1 MEEKERYIIDRFDGD
16 IFDTKKGYY
25 PSNQTICEIINQQDK
40 QIKELKKEN
49 KELEIKLAESEK
61 ERDGNYE
68 NYSICWKDNEYLKQ
82 QLEDAEEHIDNL
94 ELQLREQYQL
104 VDKKDEQLAEKEQE
118 IEKLNNNW
126 NVLCDYLGDCIIKYD
141 EEDINGIY
149 SEVLEKANKLKK
161 YDTSIAKT
169 QNQKALEQLKK
180 VKEFFLEEHRDEE
193 MDTDYIITKDAG
205 EIADYLLDQIKQ
217 LKEVK

>member
-49 KELEIKLAESEK
+49 KELEIKLEESEK

-104 VDKKDEQLAEKEQE
+104 VDKKDEQLAEK
-118 IEKLNNNW
+118 N
-126 NVLCDYLGDCIIKYD
+126 
-141 EEDINGIY
+141 
-149 SEVLEKANKLKK
+149 
-161 YDTSIAKT
+161 
-169 QNQKALEQLKK
+169 
-180 VKEFFLEEHRDEE
+180 
-193 MDTDYIITKDAG
+193 
-205 EIADYLLDQIKQ
+205 KQ
-217 LKEVK
+217 LKGEK